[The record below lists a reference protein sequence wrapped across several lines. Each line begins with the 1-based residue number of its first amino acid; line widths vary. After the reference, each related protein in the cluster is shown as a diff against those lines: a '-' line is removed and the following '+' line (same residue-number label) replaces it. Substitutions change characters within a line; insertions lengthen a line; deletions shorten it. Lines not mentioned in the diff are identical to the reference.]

1 MNNGFNPA
9 ALFQQFGGQQ
19 QFMNQYNNFVNGFN
33 NQMNPQ
39 AKVQEMLNNGSMSQD
54 QFNMLRQATNQIMGT
69 NY

>member
-1 MNNGFNPA
+1 MNGP
-9 ALFQQFGGQQ
+9 LDPITIMQQFGGQQ

-39 AKVQEMLNNGSMSQD
+39 AKVQEMLNNGSMSQE